1 MSFFTKNMKLY
12 RSLKAAL
19 LPGICTSILLA
30 SCASTNT
37 YQDQRNAL
45 ISLASNRDTLIANAK
60 KSKEEVQKEVT
71 KMNSSTSSMMTA
83 TQSVAITT
91 HQTTEKTNNSK
102 YDLDK
107 LFKDYIL
114 YVVDNF
120 SGLVF
125 KRTGGHRIQ
134 LIDKD
139 KEILDGGNLT
149 KHTHHDHNH
158 MHNHEHEHEEHHDE
172 EETEVVGRALS
183 FTNGIFLVIDY
194 KKDSERKN
202 MSGSTTMMHQHH
214 HEAEEHKEERKL
226 SLNLKA
232 YKFNTP
238 FNISEFISAWHHKE
252 SHNSDTEFNNLH
264 NKYGKEE
271 LDIIDYNFEEK
282 TVDETIA

>member
-1 MSFFTKNMKLY
+1 MKLY

-45 ISLASNRDTLIANAK
+45 ISLASNRDTLSENAK
-60 KSKEEVQKEVT
+60 KSEEEIKKDVMKT
-71 KMNSSTSSMMTA
+71 NDTSSMMTA

-91 HQTTEKTNNSK
+91 HQTTAQNSSK

-158 MHNHEHEHEEHHDE
+158 MHEHEHEEHHDE

-202 MSGSTTMMHQHH
+202 MSGSTTMMQHH
-214 HEAEEHKEERKL
+214 HEAGEHKEEEERKL

-238 FNISEFISAWHHKE
+238 FNISEFISA
-252 SHNSDTEFNNLH
+252 
-264 NKYGKEE
+264 
-271 LDIIDYNFEEK
+271 
-282 TVDETIA
+282 